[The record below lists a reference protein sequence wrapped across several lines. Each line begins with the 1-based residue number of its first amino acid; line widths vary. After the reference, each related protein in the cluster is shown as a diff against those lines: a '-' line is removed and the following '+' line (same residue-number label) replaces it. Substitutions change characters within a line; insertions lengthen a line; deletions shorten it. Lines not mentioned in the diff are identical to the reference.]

1 MNYNTQNAK
10 IASITEKTLV
20 VGIDVGSQTHFARA
34 FDWRNYEYSKKPLEF
49 SNTEA
54 GFLSFKAWMEE
65 LAGKHGKEAVL
76 PGMEPTGH
84 YWFALGRFLQDNGMK
99 PVHVNPHHVKK
110 TKELDDNNPNKN
122 DRKDPKTIAALVN
135 EGRFS
140 YPYMPVG
147 IYAEIRSLS
156 NLRFQT
162 QEELTRIKN
171 RLARWFS
178 IYFPEYKDVYRDL
191 KAASGRMV
199 LKEAPLPEDIK
210 KLGAEGVNLI
220 WRNAKLRGAGIK
232 RAKTLVSAAEHSIGS
247 REAPEA
253 ARMEL
258 RDLLED
264 MDVYTSRLKGLLG
277 SMEEKLREIPYTD
290 KLMEIKGIGLVTV
303 SSFIAEVGDI
313 RRFDNP
319 KQLQKLAGY
328 AIVANDSGKHN
339 GESRISYRGRK
350 RLRYA
355 LYEAAISL
363 IGKNAE
369 FREIHEYY
377 RTRKDNPLKKMQSV
391 VAIACKVI
399 RVFYAIL
406 TKGVDYD
413 PKKLMSDIHRPKVQ
427 AT

>member
-1 MNYNTQNAK
+1 
-10 IASITEKTLV
+10 
-20 VGIDVGSQTHFARA
+20 
-34 FDWRNYEYSKKPLEF
+34 
-49 SNTEA
+49 
-54 GFLSFKAWMEE
+54 
-65 LAGKHGKEAVL
+65 
-76 PGMEPTGH
+76 
-84 YWFALGRFLQDNGMK
+84 
-99 PVHVNPHHVKK
+99 
-110 TKELDDNNPNKN
+110 
-122 DRKDPKTIAALVN
+122 
-135 EGRFS
+135 
-140 YPYMPVG
+140 MPVG

-290 KLMEIKGIGLVTV
+290 KLKAHT
-303 SSFIAEVGDI
+303 
-313 RRFDNP
+313 P
-319 KQLQKLAGY
+319 KDRDAFPPMQ
-328 AIVANDSGKHN
+328 
-339 GESRISYRGRK
+339 IS
-350 RLRYA
+350 
-355 LYEAAISL
+355 
-363 IGKNAE
+363 
-369 FREIHEYY
+369 
-377 RTRKDNPLKKMQSV
+377 
-391 VAIACKVI
+391 
-399 RVFYAIL
+399 
-406 TKGVDYD
+406 GVDYD
-413 PKKLMSDIHRPKVQ
+413 EKQEAGKALVEACKSMKSPEAVMIGSYRGGLALGLHFNPFVSEFVATLKGAMKHTVTLGSDIYGNITRIDNMIAKFEDDLGRCRDKLENTKEQLETAKAESTKPFPREQELADKTARLEELNALLDMDKTDHVMLDAEPDADGREPER
-427 AT
+427 TGRDMER